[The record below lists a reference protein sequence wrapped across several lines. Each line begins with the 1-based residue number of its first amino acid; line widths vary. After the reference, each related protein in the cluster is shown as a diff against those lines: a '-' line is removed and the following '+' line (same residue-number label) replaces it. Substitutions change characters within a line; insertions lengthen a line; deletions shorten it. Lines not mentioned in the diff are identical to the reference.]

1 MDNGTPRV
9 AYFCMEFG
17 LHEKLHIY
25 AGGLG
30 ILAGDILK
38 AAVDA
43 DRPMVGVGILWH
55 QDYTEQFIDE
65 YDRPYDSYHEYRYN
79 FLEDSRVFQKVVPV
93 LVVAVVR
100 AVVLVDELLR

>member
-65 YDRPYDSYHEYRYN
+65 YDHQYDSYHEYRYD
-79 FLEDSRVFQKVVPV
+79 FL
-93 LVVAVVR
+93 
-100 AVVLVDELLR
+100 

>member
-1 MDNGTPRV
+1 MNESVPRV

-17 LHEKLHIY
+17 LHERLHIY

-38 AAVDA
+38 AAADT
-43 DRPMVGVGILWH
+43 DRPMVGIGILWR

-65 YDRPYDSYHEYRYN
+65 YDRPYDSYHEYRYDS
-79 FLEDSRVFQKVVPV
+79 LEDTGVI
-93 LVVAVVR
+93 VAYPSATKR
-100 AVVLVDELLR
+100 YG